1 MPILPYCIVSDG
13 VPVPEI
19 VTGVA
24 EARIERLQVGALA
37 CLYSEVAELPKD
49 PGEVMQAAMRFQ
61 SVVQQVFGAGTVIPF
76 RFPHLLE
83 NLEDLR
89 EFMARGYDT
98 YTGALQRLSGMT
110 QVEVKLTRKPQS
122 PSAGEPTSGT
132 EYLKARQA
140 EFGAMQDTI
149 AEFVEAGRAH
159 AVEWRT
165 RESPEAIRCYALVP
179 HAGVADLKKS
189 LSTVRPKPSIRAVV
203 SGPWPPGEFVERS
216 A

>member
-1 MPILPYCIVSDG
+1 MPILPYCILSDG
-13 VPVPEI
+13 VPVPPI

-37 CLYSEVAELPKD
+37 CLYSELVELPKD

-76 RFPHLLE
+76 RFPHLLD

-89 EFMARGYDT
+89 EFMARSYES
-98 YTGALQRLSGMT
+98 YTDALKRLSGMA
-110 QVEVKLTRKPQS
+110 QVEVKLTRKPQPPNAAES
-122 PSAGEPTSGT
+122 TSGT

-140 EFGAMQDTI
+140 EFGAIQDTI
-149 AEFVEAGRAH
+149 AELVQAGRAH

-165 RESPEAIRCYALVP
+165 RESAEATRCYALVSQ
-179 HAGVADLKKS
+179 ASVADLKKA
-189 LSTVRPKPSIRAVV
+189 LSVVKPKPFIRAVV
-203 SGPWPPGEFVERS
+203 SGPWPPGEFVERT